1 MQALREGDPR
11 AIGGYRLLGRL
22 GAGGMG
28 VVYLARSAGGAL
40 VALKTIRPR
49 HAADAAFR
57 TRLRREV
64 AALRRVSSPFAV
76 PLLDAGP
83 DAPVPWLAT
92 AYVPAPS
99 LADVVHALGPLPAW
113 TVRAVGDR
121 LARALLAVHAAGLV
135 HRDVKPGNVL
145 LALDGPRL
153 IDFGIARYAG
163 ETALTAP
170 GSAIGSPGYLSPE
183 QALAETDVGPPS
195 DMFSLG
201 CVLAFAAS
209 GRPPFGEGPAAALL
223 YRTVH
228 DPPDLT
234 GVPKELTGPLGALL
248 RKEPGARPD
257 AAGARE
263 LLPADPRLGDGW
275 LPEPVTRFVA
285 ERATVLLDLPE
296 APSPPG
302 DATRAAAAAPTAA
315 GGGPPGGA
323 RRGGPGQSR
332 RRVLAALS
340 GGALTAAAGGAVLW
354 TRRERPGQA
363 AGGTRTVALHAD
375 LSGDLAALGRAQRRG
390 AELAVEH
397 FNTAADR
404 PFEVRL
410 RVLDDGGDAA
420 RAGEVAGQL
429 AAEPGVLA
437 VVGPTGEDAC
447 RAAAP
452 VYGGDSLPWLPVS
465 ATLSALTAER
475 GDSYFPVRLD
485 GLFLNAPLLAWVI
498 ERTGTA
504 RAAVV
509 TDAGGGDPS
518 WAMSQSLRREL
529 PHSGIEAVE
538 VRLPAAPDERAA
550 ARTAAEAVAA
560 GVDTVL
566 FTGPLSGPGAA
577 ALARALREAGF
588 AGAVGAV
595 RSDPADGFLREAGR
609 AADGWVVSCPFL
621 DAEAAA
627 GTAGFARAHRERYG
641 DGPAPYAAEA
651 YDTVGFVARA
661 VGELADGQVTRRN
674 LMRRLR
680 GTAHTGI
687 TATYRFTE
695 DTSAYVPVEAL
706 YLYEVRDGR
715 FAYLG
720 PYQEVTGT
728 APA

>member
-1 MQALREGDPR
+1 MRELREGDPR
-11 AIGGYRLLGRL
+11 TIGGYRLLGRL

-99 LADVVHALGPLPAW
+99 LAEVVHALGPLPAW

-121 LARALLAVHAAGLV
+121 LARALRTVHAAGLV

-248 RKEPGARPD
+248 RKEPESRPD

-285 ERATVLLDLPE
+285 ERATVLLDLPDS
-296 APSPPG
+296 PSPPG

-315 GGGPPGGA
+315 GGGA
-323 RRGGPGQSR
+323 ERGGPGPGR
-332 RRVLAALS
+332 RRVLVALS
-340 GGALTAAAGGAVLW
+340 AGALTAAAGGAVLW
-354 TRRERPGQA
+354 TRRERPVQA
-363 AGGTRTVALHAD
+363 AGETRTVAFQGD
-375 LSGDLAALGRAQRRG
+375 LTGGLAALGRAQRRG

-397 FNTAADR
+397 VNADPGR
-404 PFEVRL
+404 PFELRL
-410 RVLDDGGDAA
+410 RVFDDGGDAA
-420 RAGEVAGQL
+420 RAGEIAGRL
-429 AAEPGVLA
+429 AAEPDVLA
-437 VVGPTGEDAC
+437 VVGPTGEEAC

-452 VYGGDSLPWLPVS
+452 VYGDGSLPWLPVS
-465 ATLSALTAER
+465 ATLPALSVER
-475 GDSYFPVRLD
+475 GDSYVPVRLD
-485 GLFLNAPLLAWVI
+485 GLFLNAPLLAWVT
-498 ERTGTA
+498 ERTETA

-509 TDAGGGDPS
+509 TDAAGGDPS
-518 WAMSQSLRREL
+518 WEMSRALRREL
-529 PHSGIEAVE
+529 PYSGIEVVE
-538 VRLPAAPDERAA
+538 ARLPAAPDERAA
-550 ARTAAEAVAA
+550 ERTAAEVVAA

-566 FTGPLSGPGAA
+566 FTGPLSGAGAA
-577 ALARALREAGF
+577 AFARALRAAGF
-588 AGAVGAV
+588 TGAVGAA

-627 GTAGFARAHRERYG
+627 GTADFARAHRERYG

-661 VGELADGQVTRRN
+661 IGELADGQVTRRN

-680 GTAHTGI
+680 GTAHRGI

-695 DTSAYVPVEAL
+695 GTSAYVSAEAL
-706 YLYEVRDGR
+706 HLYEVRGGR

-720 PYQEVTGT
+720 PYQDVTGT